1 MKPIIRKATLEDVHA
16 VAQLFDAYRVFYKK
30 ESDVTAAT
38 NFLTDRLTQKD
49 SELLVCDAGDNKL
62 VGFVQLYP
70 LFSSTRMQRLWL
82 LNDLFVDPNYR
93 GKGLSVQLIN
103 AAKDLTKTTNA
114 CGLMLE
120 TGKSNKIGNNL
131 YVKTGFELN
140 QSCNFYEWSAV

>member
-1 MKPIIRKATLEDVHA
+1 MQPIIRKATIADVPS
-16 VAQLFDAYRVFYKK
+16 VAPLFDAYRVFYKK

-38 NFLTDRLTQKD
+38 NFLTERLNQKD
-49 SELLVCDAGDNKL
+49 SELFVCDAGDNKL

-82 LNDLFVDPNYR
+82 LNDLFVNPNYR
-93 GKGLSVQLIN
+93 GKGLSVKLIA
-103 AAKDLTKTTNA
+103 AAKELTKSTNS
-114 CGLMLE
+114 CGLLLE
-120 TGKSNKIGNNL
+120 TGKSNKVGNNL